1 MGDSMERDHGVMSP
15 LLVLMS
21 GGSGWSWRL
30 IDQLRRCGLETIT
43 VDVNGLRDA
52 GGFVGRAID
61 YTLPRVR
68 SPRTGPLRRIA
79 LAHGTM
85 FGLCLYGGRQAFEL
99 DLLSRALP
107 GFRFGVFAVGSD
119 VLRPDR
125 AQSRVRG
132 LLARIVVGGPLSRA
146 ALVLANGEHLAAAVA
161 QLTRGRAVVET
172 WRQGVDVPD
181 GPIRGASEHATLS
194 VVVPRPWDPL
204 YNNVQVV
211 DGVLEYAQ
219 HHGSESLRVLF
230 CGPRAGDQD
239 LERLAELDRSF
250 GPSQRLSITDGYDF
264 DARFSIF
271 GNHAVTVS
279 LSTSDGTANS
289 VLEAIASGSL
299 PVLSDIPAN
308 RVLVEQF
315 GIFAELVEIGDPGA
329 LRRALESI
337 SDRQDEWADLAR
349 LNRSLVEEHFSA
361 GSATTRLCSLL
372 ESVVQR

>member
-1 MGDSMERDHGVMSP
+1 MGHRLDRNHDSMSP

-21 GGSGWSWRL
+21 GGSEWSWRL
-30 IDQLRRCGLETIT
+30 IDQLRECGLETVT
-43 VDVNGLRDA
+43 VDVSGLRDSR
-52 GGFVGRAID
+52 GFVGRAVD
-61 YTLPRVR
+61 YTLPRIR
-68 SPRTGPLRRIA
+68 RPRTGKLRRIA

-271 GNHAVTVS
+271 GNHAVTIS